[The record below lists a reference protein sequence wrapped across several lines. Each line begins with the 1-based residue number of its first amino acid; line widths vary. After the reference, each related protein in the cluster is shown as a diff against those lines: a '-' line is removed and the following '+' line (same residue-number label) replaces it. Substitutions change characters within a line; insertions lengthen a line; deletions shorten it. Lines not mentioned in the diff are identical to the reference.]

1 MENIFEKSIDSERI
15 ISGWIENASRIWESL
30 VQKGPVESDMS
41 SSDENKT
48 RTAYKAWEPAL
59 KTWNDFVATINKKDM
74 IENIVEGNRNGSENF
89 HRLLKSGL
97 DGYSFFQKRW
107 FESIK
112 NISSI
117 FNSHKASGFGGTE
130 MFDIFADI
138 YNKEFS
144 KFFSVPPLGLSRE
157 YQAKLQQVI
166 DKSNIFHVKLMEFLY
181 FLYIPFEKS
190 FKVVQDSLAEM
201 ADEGSLPEDSKAY
214 YQMWLKQ
221 LENHYMTLFKSTEY
235 RAALGKVIDAMS
247 DFMSARQQ
255 IIQDTFKAFGVPVEQ
270 DLDEL
275 YKDIYTL
282 KKRIR
287 ELEREAKKRQN

>member
-48 RTAYKAWEPAL
+48 RTAYKAWEPAM

-117 FNSHKASGFGGTE
+117 FNNHKASGFGGTE
-130 MFDIFADI
+130 MFYIFADI